1 MTAFHNYSLISVN
14 AAELPWCYLDKDPSN
29 AVSKY
34 KAKHGIIF
42 TTVQSGKIVLAVQ
55 QPSIITQHSSMKY
68 SRSTG
73 AERRKSM
80 GI

>member
-1 MTAFHNYSLISVN
+1 MTAFHNHSLISVN
-14 AAELPWCYLDKDPSN
+14 AAELPWCNPDEDLSN

-34 KAKHGIIF
+34 EAKHGIIF
-42 TTVQSGKIVLAVQ
+42 ATVQSGKIVLAVQ
-55 QPSIITQHSSMKY
+55 QPSIITQHGSMKY

>member
-1 MTAFHNYSLISVN
+1 MN
-14 AAELPWCYLDKDPSN
+14 AAELPQYYPDEDLSS

-34 KAKHGIIF
+34 EVKHEIIF
-42 TTVQSGKIVLAVQ
+42 ATARSGTIVLAVQ
-55 QPSIITQHSSMKY
+55 QPTIITQHGSMKY

-73 AERRKSM
+73 AGRRKSM

>member
-1 MTAFHNYSLISVN
+1 MGLFFA
-14 AAELPWCYLDKDPSN
+14 
-29 AVSKY
+29 
-34 KAKHGIIF
+34 
-42 TTVQSGKIVLAVQ
+42 VQSSKTVLAVQ
-55 QPSIITQHSSMKY
+55 QPNIITQQDSMKY